1 MRMKIYGKLI
11 MGLCVLSAS
20 LMLSGF
26 FNLAFA
32 QELPK
37 GIVTGDVVNL
47 RENPGLEAKVIT
59 QVGISTIVSVLG
71 KTDGWY
77 QLQLSDG
84 TQGWMSA
91 SYVSLREEDISRSG
105 SERDIVDFAKRFL
118 GVGYVYGGSSPK
130 GFDCS
135 GFTSYVYKNLGI
147 EIPRTSL
154 EQSKAGVAVE
164 KSALKTGDLVFFKTL
179 GSKKINHVGIYIGDG
194 NFIHSSSGGGEVR
207 IDTLLTGY
215 YNDHYATARRVN

>member
-1 MRMKIYGKLI
+1 MRICGKLI
-11 MGLCVLSAS
+11 VGVSVLSTS

-26 FNLAFA
+26 FNPVFA
-32 QELPK
+32 GELPK
-37 GIVTGDVVNL
+37 GIVTGDNVNL
-47 RENPGLEAKVIT
+47 REDPSLQAKAIT
-59 QVGISTIVSVLG
+59 QVDINNIVSVLG

-77 QLQLSDG
+77 QVKLSDG

-91 SYVSLREEDISRSG
+91 SYVSLREEDVSRGG
-105 SERDIVDFAKRFL
+105 SLRDIVEFAKRFL

-135 GFTSYVYKNLGI
+135 GFTSYVYKNFGI
-147 EIPRTSL
+147 EIPRTSF

-164 KSALKTGDLVFFKTL
+164 KNDLQVGDLVLFKTL
-179 GSKKINHVGIYIGDG
+179 GSKKVNHAGIYIGDG
-194 NFIHSSSGGGEVR
+194 NFIHSSSGSGEVR

-215 YNDHYATARRVN
+215 YNDHYAAARRVN